1 MCSALPTQKIN
12 FKKKNTHIIQS
23 QLLDQMGFTLSEKDV
38 EHLKHIKLKL
48 YCWTWLS
55 SQCSAVRSIYFCV
68 YRVSW
73 MMGREYIVKGNRT

>member
-1 MCSALPTQKIN
+1 M
-12 FKKKNTHIIQS
+12 
-23 QLLDQMGFTLSEKDV
+23 DFTLSEKDV

-55 SQCSAVRSIYFCV
+55 SQHSAVKSIYFCV

-73 MMGREYIVKGNRT
+73 MMGKEYVVKENRTRK